1 MRRWILITLLCAG
14 VHSTGL
20 AHADEASVG
29 CGEACD
35 SEMNQCLSTCPAPPA
50 NQSQDAPYEIKCQN
64 ECARKVFHP
73 CLDKCKPFKHKP
85 PPKPDVEQ

>member
-20 AHADEASVG
+20 AHADEATVG

-35 SEMNQCLSTCPAPPA
+35 SEMNQSTRKIRRTNSAPTG
-50 NQSQDAPYEIKCQN
+50 
-64 ECARKVFHP
+64 
-73 CLDKCKPFKHKP
+73 
-85 PPKPDVEQ
+85 